1 MHRRLPSWSATS
13 RAGRLLL
20 AVAGVLAVFAA
31 GAISVAFRTPPTR
44 LTHTVR
50 AEAPS
55 TDALDAAGC
64 PIDARCVVGGTLP
77 GHILDAIRRRFP
89 ASVPLWQSTTADAD
103 TGTLYQA
110 QAAVTPGRGASLL
123 VTARCLPGST
133 AQDPDAL
140 DTSAQQRSDLAG
152 NQLALLTL
160 RHQRVAGAPG
170 CDLELVLA
178 APGDGGGYLAALDR
192 LAHDPAAQVRS

>member
-1 MHRRLPSWSATS
+1 MRQRLPNWSATS

-44 LTHTVR
+44 LTRIVR

-55 TDALDAAGC
+55 TAALDAAGC
-64 PIDARCVVGGTLP
+64 PSEVRCVVDSTLP

-89 ASVPLWQSTTADAD
+89 DSVPLWKSSTTDAD
-103 TGTLYQA
+103 TGALYQA
-110 QAAVTPGRGASLL
+110 QAAVIPGRGASLL
-123 VTARCLPGST
+123 LTARCLPGST
-133 AQDPDAL
+133 ARDPDAL

-178 APGDGGGYLAALDR
+178 APADGGDYLDALDR